1 MDKLYLWLIKQCAA
15 VTIVVLLIR
24 VPPHQCPDP
33 KYLSARLYLMEHVH
47 GTEFHFASNPP
58 TIWKFGLDP
67 STMVASIVVMIYTI
81 IKVIFDQDYIF
92 DVTKVK

>member
-1 MDKLYLWLIKQCAA
+1 
-15 VTIVVLLIR
+15 
-24 VPPHQCPDP
+24 
-33 KYLSARLYLMEHVH
+33 MEHVH

-67 STMVASIVVMIYTI
+67 NTVVASIAVMIYTI

-92 DVTKVK
+92 DVTELK